1 MIALY
6 LATAVTAILCIC
18 LIFLYYRKIK
28 AMNII
33 IRGTDLIKEQD
44 FASRLI
50 PVGQKDA
57 DKIILL
63 FNRMMEQL
71 KSEKLR
77 LQEQNHLL
85 DLLVE
90 NSPMGVII
98 LDFDGYITLSNSAAG
113 EFLQAGEEIV
123 GKRIGDIGSPLA
135 KEIAE
140 LGIGGEKS
148 VRLSDSCIYR
158 CSMLSFMDRGFVRPF
173 ILIENLTQEVMKAER
188 KAYEKAIRIMAH
200 EVQNTVAG
208 VISTLGAIKEEAVAE
223 ESCCGQSASRETA
236 ELIDACTERTKEMSL
251 FVKQFADI
259 AKIPAPV
266 LRKTDL
272 VEFLYGCRL
281 FLESLCSGKNMTLEY
296 SLPADPAPVM
306 LDAALFEQVMINI
319 VKNAVESCPSH
330 IKITVNRTP
339 DNSACGAGPGTV
351 SLDISNNGTPILP
364 ETAAKLFTPFFT
376 TKPNGQGLGLTFIRE
391 VLTGHNCRFRLHTKE
406 DGITHFLIG
415 FLSFDSIE

>member
-98 LDFDGYITLSNSAAG
+98 LDFDGKVTLCNGAAEG
-113 EFLQAGEEIV
+113 FLQVGEGIA
-123 GKRIGDIGSPLA
+123 GKRIEDVDSPLGR
-135 KEIAE
+135 EIVP
-140 LGIGGEKS
+140 LGMGEEKS
-148 VRLSDSCIYR
+148 VRLGDSRIYR
-158 CSMLSFMDRGFVRPF
+158 CSRLGFMDRGFVRPF
-173 ILIENLTQEVMKAER
+173 ILIENLTQEVMLAER
-188 KAYEKAIRIMAH
+188 RAYGKAIRIMAH

-208 VISTLGAIKEEAVAE
+208 VISTLALLKEENPDG
-223 ESCCGQSASRETA
+223 ESE
-236 ELIDACTERTKEMSL
+236 ELIDSCTERTREMSL
-251 FVKQFADI
+251 FVKKFADI
-259 AKIPAPV
+259 AKIPQPQ
-266 LRKTDL
+266 LRAVDL
-272 VEFLYGCRL
+272 EEFLRGSRL
-281 FLESLCSGKNMTLEY
+281 FMESLCSGKDISLEY
-296 SLPADPAPVM
+296 SLEGNCGEVM
-306 LDAALFEQVMINI
+306 LDTVLFEQVVINI
-319 VKNAVESCPSH
+319 VKNAVESAPTH
-330 IKITVNRTP
+330 IKIATYKTSC
-339 DNSACGAGPGTV
+339 NSPALA
-351 SLDISNNGTPILP
+351 ISNNGAPILP
-364 ETAAKLFTPFFT
+364 DVAAKLFTPFFT

-391 VLTGHNCRFRLHTKE
+391 VLTSHNCRFSLQTRE
-406 DGITHFLIG
+406 DGETHFCVE
-415 FLSFDSIE
+415 FEEV

>member
-98 LDFDGYITLSNSAAG
+98 LDFDGKVTLCNGAAEG
-113 EFLQAGEEIV
+113 FLQVGEGIA
-123 GKRIGDIGSPLA
+123 GKRIEDVDSPLGR
-135 KEIAE
+135 EIVP
-140 LGIGGEKS
+140 LGMGEEKS
-148 VRLSDSCIYR
+148 VRLGDSRIYR
-158 CSMLSFMDRGFVRPF
+158 CSRLGFMDRGFVRPF
-173 ILIENLTQEVMKAER
+173 ILIENLTQEVMLAER
-188 KAYEKAIRIMAH
+188 RAYGKAIRIMAH

-208 VISTLGAIKEEAVAE
+208 VISTLALLKEENHGGESAE
-223 ESCCGQSASRETA
+223 P
-236 ELIDACTERTKEMSL
+236 IDSCTERTREMSL
-251 FVKQFADI
+251 FVKKFADI
-259 AKIPAPV
+259 AKIPQPQ
-266 LRKTDL
+266 LRAVDL
-272 VEFLYGCRL
+272 EEFLCGSRL
-281 FLESLCSGKNMTLEY
+281 FLESLCSGKDISLEY
-296 SLPADPAPVM
+296 SLEGNCGEVM
-306 LDAALFEQVMINI
+306 LDTVLFEQVVINI
-319 VKNAVESCPSH
+319 VKNAVESAPTH
-330 IKITVNRTP
+330 IKIATYKTSCSLP
-339 DNSACGAGPGTV
+339 A
-351 SLDISNNGTPILP
+351 LDISNNGAPILP
-364 ETAAKLFTPFFT
+364 DVATKLFTPFFT

-391 VLTGHNCRFRLHTKE
+391 VLTSHNCRFSLQTRE
-406 DGITHFLIG
+406 DGETHFCVE
-415 FLSFDSIE
+415 F

>member
-6 LATAVTAILCIC
+6 IATAVTAILCIC

-98 LDFDGYITLSNSAAG
+98 LDFDGKVTLCNGAAEG
-113 EFLQAGEEIV
+113 FLQVGEGIA
-123 GKRIGDIGSPLA
+123 GKRIEDVDSPLGR
-135 KEIAE
+135 EIVP
-140 LGIGGEKS
+140 LGMGEEKS
-148 VRLSDSCIYR
+148 VRLGDSRIYR
-158 CSMLSFMDRGFVRPF
+158 CSRLGFMDRGFVRPF
-173 ILIENLTQEVMKAER
+173 ILIENLTQEVMLAER
-188 KAYEKAIRIMAH
+188 RAYGKAIRIMAH

-208 VISTLGAIKEEAVAE
+208 VISTLALLKEETPGG
-223 ESCCGQSASRETA
+223 ESA
-236 ELIDACTERTKEMSL
+236 ELIDSCTERTREMSL
-251 FVKQFADI
+251 FVKKFADI
-259 AKIPAPV
+259 AKIPQPQQRAV
-266 LRKTDL
+266 DL
-272 VEFLYGCRL
+272 EEFLRGSRL
-281 FLESLCSGKNMTLEY
+281 FLESLCSGKNISLEY
-296 SLPADPAPVM
+296 SLEGNCGEVM
-306 LDAALFEQVMINI
+306 LDTVLFEQVVINI
-319 VKNAVESCPSH
+319 VKNAVESAPTH
-330 IKITVNRTP
+330 IKIATYKTP
-339 DNSACGAGPGTV
+339 CSLPA
-351 SLDISNNGTPILP
+351 LDISNNGAPILP
-364 ETAAKLFTPFFT
+364 DVAAKLFTPFFT

-391 VLTGHNCRFRLHTKE
+391 VLTSHNCRFSLQTRE
-406 DGITHFLIG
+406 DGETHFCVE
-415 FLSFDSIE
+415 FEEV

>member
-98 LDFDGYITLSNSAAG
+98 LDFDGKVTLCNGAAEG
-113 EFLQAGEEIV
+113 FLQVGEGIAGKKIEDVDSPLGREIV
-123 GKRIGDIGSPLA
+123 PLGMG
-135 KEIAE
+135 E
-140 LGIGGEKS
+140 EKS
-148 VRLSDSCIYR
+148 VRLGDSRIYR
-158 CSMLSFMDRGFVRPF
+158 CSRLGFMDRGFVRPF
-173 ILIENLTQEVMKAER
+173 ILIENLTQEVMLAER
-188 KAYEKAIRIMAH
+188 RAYGKAIRIMAH

-208 VISTLGAIKEEAVAE
+208 VISTLALLKEENPDG
-223 ESCCGQSASRETA
+223 ESE
-236 ELIDACTERTKEMSL
+236 ELIDSCTERTREMSL
-251 FVKQFADI
+251 FVKKFADI
-259 AKIPAPV
+259 AKIPQPQ
-266 LRKTDL
+266 LRAVDL
-272 VEFLYGCRL
+272 EEFLRGSRL
-281 FLESLCSGKNMTLEY
+281 FMESLCSGKDISLEY
-296 SLPADPAPVM
+296 SLEGNCGEVM
-306 LDAALFEQVMINI
+306 LDTVLFEQVVINI
-319 VKNAVESCPSH
+319 VKNAVESAPTH
-330 IKITVNRTP
+330 IKIATYKTSC
-339 DNSACGAGPGTV
+339 NSPALA
-351 SLDISNNGTPILP
+351 ISNNGAPILP
-364 ETAAKLFTPFFT
+364 DVAAKLFTPFFT

-391 VLTGHNCRFRLHTKE
+391 VLTSHNCRFSLQTRE
-406 DGITHFLIG
+406 DGETHFCVE
-415 FLSFDSIE
+415 FEEV

>member
-6 LATAVTAILCIC
+6 LATSVTAILCIC

-57 DKIILL
+57 DKIIQL

-85 DLLVE
+85 DLLVK

-98 LDFDGYITLSNSAAG
+98 LDFDGKVTLCNGAAEG
-113 EFLQAGEEIV
+113 FLQVGEGIV
-123 GKRIGDIGSPLA
+123 GKRIEDIDSPLGR
-135 KEIAE
+135 EIVL
-140 LGIGGEKS
+140 LGMGEEKS
-148 VRLSDSCIYR
+148 VRLGDSRIYR
-158 CSMLSFMDRGFVRPF
+158 CSRLSFMDRGFVRPF
-173 ILIENLTQEVMKAER
+173 ILIENLTQEVMLAER
-188 KAYEKAIRIMAH
+188 RAYGKAIRIMAH

-208 VISTLGAIKEEAVAE
+208 VISTLASLKEENPE
-223 ESCCGQSASRETA
+223 GDSAG
-236 ELIDACTERTKEMSL
+236 LIDSCTERTREMSL
-251 FVKQFADI
+251 FVKKFADI
-259 AKIPAPV
+259 AKIPQPQ
-266 LRKTDL
+266 LRAVDL
-272 VEFLYGCRL
+272 EEFLRGSRL
-281 FLESLCSGKNMTLEY
+281 FLESLCSGKNISLEY
-296 SLPADPAPVM
+296 SLEGNCGEVM
-306 LDAALFEQVMINI
+306 LDTVLFEQVVINI
-319 VKNAVESCPSH
+319 VKNAMESVPTH
-330 IKITVNRTP
+330 IKIATYKTP
-339 DNSACGAGPGTV
+339 DNCASV
-351 SLDISNNGTPILP
+351 DISNNGAPILP

-391 VLTGHNCRFRLHTKE
+391 VLTSHNCRFSLQTRE
-406 DGITHFLIG
+406 DGYTHFFVEFG
-415 FLSFDSIE
+415 EY

>member
-33 IRGTDLIKEQD
+33 IRGTDLIKQQD

-85 DLLVE
+85 DLLLE

-98 LDFDGYITLSNSAAG
+98 LDFDGKVTLCNGAAEG
-113 EFLQAGEEIV
+113 FLQVGEGIA
-123 GKRIGDIGSPLA
+123 GKRIEDIDSPLGR
-135 KEIAE
+135 EIAP
-140 LGIGGEKS
+140 LGMGEEKS
-148 VRLSDSCIYR
+148 VRLGDSRIYR
-158 CSMLSFMDRGFVRPF
+158 CSRLGFMDRGFVRPF
-173 ILIENLTQEVMKAER
+173 ILIENLTQEVMLAER
-188 KAYEKAIRIMAH
+188 RAYGKAIRIMAH

-208 VISTLGAIKEEAVAE
+208 VISTLALLKEENHGG
-223 ESCCGQSASRETA
+223 ESV
-236 ELIDACTERTKEMSL
+236 ELIDSCTERTREMSL
-251 FVKQFADI
+251 FVKKFADI
-259 AKIPAPV
+259 AKIPQPQ
-266 LRKTDL
+266 LRAVDL
-272 VEFLYGCRL
+272 EEFLRGNRL
-281 FLESLCSGKNMTLEY
+281 FLESLCSGKNISLEY
-296 SLPADPAPVM
+296 SLEGNCGEVM
-306 LDAALFEQVMINI
+306 LDTVLFEQVVINI
-319 VKNAVESCPSH
+319 VKNAVESAPTH
-330 IKITVNRTP
+330 ITIATYKAP
-339 DNSACGAGPGTV
+339 CNSPA
-351 SLDISNNGTPILP
+351 LDISNNGAPILP
-364 ETAAKLFTPFFT
+364 DVAAKLFTPFFT

-391 VLTGHNCRFRLHTKE
+391 VLTSHNCRFSLQTRE
-406 DGITHFLIG
+406 DGETHFCVE
-415 FLSFDSIE
+415 F

>member
-98 LDFDGYITLSNSAAG
+98 LDFDGKVTLCNGAAEG
-113 EFLQAGEEIV
+113 FLQVGEGIA
-123 GKRIGDIGSPLA
+123 GKRIEDIDSPLGR
-135 KEIAE
+135 EIVP
-140 LGIGGEKS
+140 LGMGEEKS
-148 VRLSDSCIYR
+148 VRLGDSRIYR
-158 CSMLSFMDRGFVRPF
+158 CSRLGFMDRGFVRPF
-173 ILIENLTQEVMKAER
+173 ILIENLTQEVMLAER
-188 KAYEKAIRIMAH
+188 RAYGKAIRIMAH

-208 VISTLGAIKEEAVAE
+208 VISTLALLKEETPGG
-223 ESCCGQSASRETA
+223 ESA
-236 ELIDACTERTKEMSL
+236 ELIDSCTERTREMSL
-251 FVKQFADI
+251 FVKKFADI
-259 AKIPAPV
+259 AKIPQPQ
-266 LRKTDL
+266 LRAVDL
-272 VEFLYGCRL
+272 EEFLRGSRL
-281 FLESLCSGKNMTLEY
+281 FLESLCSGKDISLEY
-296 SLPADPAPVM
+296 SLEGNCGEVM
-306 LDAALFEQVMINI
+306 LDTVLFEQVVINI
-319 VKNAVESCPSH
+319 VKNAVESAPTH
-330 IKITVNRTP
+330 IKIATYKTP
-339 DNSACGAGPGTV
+339 CNSPA
-351 SLDISNNGTPILP
+351 LDISNNGAPILP
-364 ETAAKLFTPFFT
+364 DVAAKLFTPFFT

-391 VLTGHNCRFRLHTKE
+391 VLTSHNCRFSLQTRE
-406 DGITHFLIG
+406 DGETHFCVE
-415 FLSFDSIE
+415 FEEV

>member
-98 LDFDGYITLSNSAAG
+98 LDFDGKVTLCNGAAEG
-113 EFLQAGEEIV
+113 FLQVGEGIA
-123 GKRIGDIGSPLA
+123 GKRIEDVDSPLGR
-135 KEIAE
+135 EIVP
-140 LGIGGEKS
+140 LGMGEEKS
-148 VRLSDSCIYR
+148 VRLGDSRIYR
-158 CSMLSFMDRGFVRPF
+158 CSRLGFMDRGFVRPF
-173 ILIENLTQEVMKAER
+173 ILIENLTQEVMLAER
-188 KAYEKAIRIMAH
+188 RAYGKAIRIMAH

-208 VISTLGAIKEEAVAE
+208 VISTLALLKEENPDG
-223 ESCCGQSASRETA
+223 ESE
-236 ELIDACTERTKEMSL
+236 ELIDSCTERTREMSL
-251 FVKQFADI
+251 FVKKFADI
-259 AKIPAPV
+259 AKIPQPQ
-266 LRKTDL
+266 LRAVDL
-272 VEFLYGCRL
+272 EEFLRGSRL
-281 FLESLCSGKNMTLEY
+281 FLESLCSGKDISLEY
-296 SLPADPAPVM
+296 SLEGNCGEVM
-306 LDAALFEQVMINI
+306 LDTVLFEQVVINI
-319 VKNAVESCPSH
+319 VKNAVESAPTH
-330 IKITVNRTP
+330 IKIATYKTP
-339 DNSACGAGPGTV
+339 CNSPA
-351 SLDISNNGTPILP
+351 LDISNNGAPILP
-364 ETAAKLFTPFFT
+364 DVAAKLFTPFFT

-391 VLTGHNCRFRLHTKE
+391 VLTSHNCRFSLQTRE
-406 DGITHFLIG
+406 DGETHFCVEFG
-415 FLSFDSIE
+415 EV